1 MKKILLILL
10 LNSCGQQTVDL
21 NELEKFF
28 RGRDVLFTN
37 DHLCE
42 YTLIKTDIGLEIK
55 YKDSNV
61 PSKTYSFS
69 DFEIVEKDVSGIA
82 SKVFELDQFTIIS
95 QPNRT
100 IMYWYNRN
108 CLELFY

>member
-10 LNSCGQQTVDL
+10 LSSCGQQTVDL
-21 NELEKFF
+21 NELETFF
-28 RGRDVLFTN
+28 RGREVLFT
-37 DHLCE
+37 DDTLCE
-42 YTLIKTDIGLEIK
+42 YTLKKTDIGLEIK
-55 YKDSNV
+55 YKDSTI
-61 PSKTYSFS
+61 PPKTYSFS
-69 DFEIVEKDVSGIA
+69 DFEIIEKDVSGIA
-82 SKVFELDQFTIIS
+82 SKVFELDTFTIIS